1 MFIPQGWQKSSEFDL
16 IFGRDFKNKNRG
28 EVQDKSEYARVV
40 QQKGTTMITHARVI
54 HINAQPLSVEAFAPF
69 GVILSPEGR
78 ERLPI
83 NTYGDKLDLY
93 REAFETNQPIEWLIA
108 HFRKRDF
115 SALFLERHAQ
125 LSQTFVPLG
134 GKAFLMV
141 VAAKDARLENGL
153 PAEDQIRAFVVPGDC
168 AVQLFRSTWHEN
180 PFALE
185 AEQTLLVTSHAALT
199 RGHQQNPDAS
209 LAQLLLDLER
219 VWFKEQN
226 LELHVSI

>member
-1 MFIPQGWQKSSEFDL
+1 M
-16 IFGRDFKNKNRG
+16 
-28 EVQDKSEYARVV
+28 
-40 QQKGTTMITHARVI
+40 TTQARVI
-54 HINAQPLSVEAFAPF
+54 QITAQPLSATAFAPF

-93 REAFETNQPIEWLIA
+93 RESFETDQPIEWFIA

-125 LSQTFVPLG
+125 LSQTFIPLG

-141 VAAKDARLENGL
+141 VAAKNARLENGL
-153 PAEDQIRAFVVPGDC
+153 PAEDQIRAFVIPGDC

-209 LAQLLLDLER
+209 LAQLPLDLER

-226 LELHVSI
+226 LELRVSL

>member
-1 MFIPQGWQKSSEFDL
+1 M
-16 IFGRDFKNKNRG
+16 
-28 EVQDKSEYARVV
+28 
-40 QQKGTTMITHARVI
+40 TTQARVI
-54 HINAQPLSVEAFAPF
+54 HISAQPLTATAFAPF
-69 GVILSPEGR
+69 GVILSPDGR

-93 REAFETNQPIEWLIA
+93 RESFETDQPIEWFIA
-108 HFRKRDF
+108 QFRKRDF

-125 LSQTFVPLG
+125 LSQTFIPLG

-153 PAEDQIRAFVVPGDC
+153 PTEDQIHAFVVPGDC
-168 AVQLFRSTWHEN
+168 AVQLHRSTWHEN

-185 AEQTLLVTSHAALT
+185 PEQTLLVTSHAALT

-209 LAQLLLDLER
+209 LAQLPLDLER
-219 VWFKEQN
+219 VWFKEQG
-226 LELHVSI
+226 LELRVSI

>member
-1 MFIPQGWQKSSEFDL
+1 M
-16 IFGRDFKNKNRG
+16 
-28 EVQDKSEYARVV
+28 
-40 QQKGTTMITHARVI
+40 TTLKII
-54 HINAQPLSVEAFAPF
+54 QILAQALTAEAFAPF
-69 GVILSPEGR
+69 GVILSPDGR

-93 REAFETNQPIEWLIA
+93 RESFETDQPIGWFIA

-125 LSQTFVPLG
+125 LSQTFIPLG

-141 VAAKDARLENGL
+141 VAAKDANLENGL
-153 PAEDQIRAFVVPGDC
+153 PTEDQIRAFVVPGLC
-168 AVQLFRSTWHEN
+168 AVQLHRSTWHEN

-199 RGHQQNPDAS
+199 RGHQQHLDAS
-209 LAQLLLDLER
+209 LAQLPLDLER
-219 VWFKEQN
+219 VWFKEQA
-226 LELHVSI
+226 LELRVKID